1 MRRDER
7 RETREEKKRD
17 ILGFFSLSVTPAKR
31 HRIRRLRI
39 FHDAEFDSA
48 FGARVLLYWI
58 ESRWALTNVSIIHK
72 GKHIGK
78 RRVYT
83 ETMGVLFLVISL
95 MTELFWR
102 NPGGNRMG

>member
-7 RETREEKKRD
+7 REKRD

-31 HRIRRLRI
+31 HRTRWLRI

-48 FGARVLLYWI
+48 FGPRVLLYWN

-83 ETMGVLFLVISL
+83 ETMGVLF
-95 MTELFWR
+95 
-102 NPGGNRMG
+102 

>member
-7 RETREEKKRD
+7 REKRD

-39 FHDAEFDSA
+39 FYDAEFDSA
-48 FGARVLLYWI
+48 FGARVLLYGN

-83 ETMGVLFLVISL
+83 ETGCAFLVISL

-102 NPGGNRMG
+102 NLGGNRMG

>member
-7 RETREEKKRD
+7 REKRD

-39 FHDAEFDSA
+39 FYDAEFDSA
-48 FGARVLLYWI
+48 FGARVLLYGN

-83 ETMGVLFLVISL
+83 ETMGVLF
-95 MTELFWR
+95 
-102 NPGGNRMG
+102 